1 MARGLS
7 REQSKEKN
15 LKKQQGKNM
24 GNTEGLTPAQ
34 RAERYASDSPIRDYP
49 ATPRR
54 PPPGVLPFF
63 SLSRARAGIV
73 SSPRDLHHLAAT
85 RSPRGC
91 PASHR
96 VTRARFLLVLH
107 IPASPRADPRSSSR
121 PPPRSDKAAMLA
133 KKAAKDAKNADL
145 AASGAEGAA
154 AVAEAEKRKAAQRQ
168 AAKDR
173 KLDNFNPQLAKQ
185 AAKAKK

>member
-15 LKKQQGKNM
+15 LKKQQGKNA

-49 ATPRR
+49 APPRR

-96 VTRARFLLVLH
+96 VTRARFLVLH

>member
-1 MARGLS
+1 
-7 REQSKEKN
+7 
-15 LKKQQGKNM
+15 M

-34 RAERYASDSPIRDYP
+34 RAERYASDSPNPRLPRDSL
-49 ATPRR
+49 ATP

-63 SLSRARAGIV
+63 SLPRARRDR

-121 PPPRSDKAAMLA
+121 
-133 KKAAKDAKNADL
+133 
-145 AASGAEGAA
+145 ASAP
-154 AVAEAEKRKAAQRQ
+154 QR
-168 AAKDR
+168 
-173 KLDNFNPQLAKQ
+173 
-185 AAKAKK
+185 